1 MMRITT
7 LCSAFILSILSLSLF
22 AQESVDPSPLP
33 TDSLQPAPE
42 AIKPAKTVKSSTVV
56 AKARVV
62 KADTLSAELQK
73 YLMLKLNMS
82 GPTPKLDTVSYLYN
96 KYVAQLDYLNDLS
109 VPPRY
114 IPSDP
119 DYFRLFTPLAYYYA
133 PMAQYSKLEWKP
145 MQWDTTPQLTAEL
158 LPYDTLA
165 FTKTQRAEKIV
176 NSALMDLYLERP
188 NLVVDRKSVV

>member
-73 YLMLKLNMS
+73 YFDAQ
-82 GPTPKLDTVSYLYN
+82 TE
-96 KYVAQLDYLNDLS
+96 YVGADSETGY
-109 VPPRY
+109 R
-114 IPSDP
+114 
-119 DYFRLFTPLAYYYA
+119 FLF
-133 PMAQYSKLEWKP
+133 
-145 MQWDTTPQLTAEL
+145 
-158 LPYDTLA
+158 
-165 FTKTQRAEKIV
+165 I
-176 NSALMDLYLERP
+176 
-188 NLVVDRKSVV
+188 

>member
-22 AQESVDPSPLP
+22 AQEPVESASLP

-42 AIKPAKTVKSSTVV
+42 VIKPAKTVKSSTVV

-62 KADTLSAELQK
+62 KTDTLSAELQK

-96 KYVAQLDYLNDLS
+96 KYIAQLLS
-109 VPPRY
+109 L
-114 IPSDP
+114 IH
-119 DYFRLFTPLAYYYA
+119 
-133 PMAQYSKLEWKP
+133 
-145 MQWDTTPQLTAEL
+145 
-158 LPYDTLA
+158 
-165 FTKTQRAEKIV
+165 I
-176 NSALMDLYLERP
+176 
-188 NLVVDRKSVV
+188 

>member
-82 GPTPKLDTVSYLYN
+82 GPTPKLEDSTGKKLDTGQFHSIRFWG
-96 KYVAQLDYLNDLS
+96 KIIND
-109 VPPRY
+109 
-114 IPSDP
+114 
-119 DYFRLFTPLAYYYA
+119 
-133 PMAQYSKLEWKP
+133 
-145 MQWDTTPQLTAEL
+145 
-158 LPYDTLA
+158 
-165 FTKTQRAEKIV
+165 
-176 NSALMDLYLERP
+176 
-188 NLVVDRKSVV
+188 